1 MTILYDTTAKK
12 KATSLTINSDLIKIA
27 KEYKI
32 NLSNL
37 LETNLIE
44 LIKEKQAQQWQEEN
58 KEAIEEQN
66 QRIKTRGLFS
76 DSVRKF

>member
-1 MTILYDTTAKK
+1 MTVLYDTKAKK
-12 KATSLTINSDLIKIA
+12 RATSLTINSDLIKIA

-66 QRIKTRGLFS
+66 QRIKDRGLFS